1 MSSMGNSMAP
11 AVPSR
16 AAPTAIHLPE
26 SRGLMDSAEMPAD
39 QASRKVVVTVDRIRM
54 ARAARPR
61 PAFTMMTAM
70 SDSPVKIAA
79 PMPMAY
85 IQVETRP

>member
-1 MSSMGNSMAP
+1 MGKRTAP

-16 AAPTAIHLPE
+16 AAPTAIHFPG
-26 SRGLMDSAEMPAD
+26 SRGLTDSAETPAD
-39 QASRKVVVTVDRIRM
+39 QASRKVVVTVDKIRIT
-54 ARAARPR
+54 RAAMPR
-61 PAFTMMTAM
+61 PALTMMTAT

-79 PMPMAY
+79 PMPMVY